1 MLLSIIIPCYNSAKF
16 ISSTLDMLIAQGLDD
31 CEIIV
36 VNDGSTDATSEIVH
50 SYSQKNERI
59 KIIDKINEG
68 VSVARNTGMEH
79 STGKY
84 IIFLDSDDTLEVGT
98 LDFYRRILKLNPN
111 REFFAFGYYTKYK
124 NKVKKNYAIKKY
136 DGKIL
141 DSNLLK
147 QSFFLKKL
155 CFHICSC
162 IYESS
167 FLIKNSIQFTPGVR
181 IGEDVEF
188 LLKVLAV
195 ADTCVYH
202 ARHCF
207 VYQIRDDSV
216 MQGYKTFSETHF
228 NSYVIRRNIC
238 LSEKYQIESLKL
250 YSNFWLQNQYV
261 SHLILYLISDF
272 KSYDINDKFIQDS
285 IYLSLPVVHGVWKNT
300 MAIAIVKLFPV
311 RLILRIWG
319 K

>member
-1 MLLSIIIPCYNSAKF
+1 
-16 ISSTLDMLIAQGLDD
+16 MLIAQGLDD

-36 VNDGSTDATSEIVH
+36 VNDGSTDATSEIVY
-50 SYSQKNERI
+50 SYSKKNERI

-84 IIFLDSDDTLEVGT
+84 IIFLDSDDIFELGT
-98 LDFYRRILKLNPN
+98 LDFYRKVLGVYPN
-111 REFFAFGYYTKYK
+111 KDFFAFGYYTKYK
-124 NKVKKNYAIKKY
+124 NKIKKDYAVKQY
-136 DGKIL
+136 DEKIL

-147 QSFFLKKL
+147 QSFFLKKI

-167 FLIKNSIQFTPGVR
+167 FLIKHSIQFTPGVR

-195 ADTCVYH
+195 ADSCVYH

-216 MQGYKTFSETHF
+216 MQGYKKYSLDYF
-228 NSYVIRRNIC
+228 NSFIKIYNSTQLIDCDELKKNYFIVFNYMSNLYHYLKSGIRSDEIDRLFTSYKYV
-238 LSEKYQIESLKL
+238 LSFSIPFSILKFL
-250 YSNFWLQNQYV
+250 KM
-261 SHLILYLISDF
+261 ILKIF
-272 KSYDINDKFIQDS
+272 
-285 IYLSLPVVHGVWKNT
+285 
-300 MAIAIVKLFPV
+300 LF
-311 RLILRIWG
+311 RI
-319 K
+319 

>member
-1 MLLSIIIPCYNSAKF
+1 MFRRSNMLLSIIIPCYNSARF
-16 ISSTLDMLIAQGLDD
+16 ISKTLDMLIAQGLDD

-36 VNDGSTDATSEIVH
+36 VNDGSTDATSEIVY
-50 SYSQKNERI
+50 SYSKKNERI

-84 IIFLDSDDTLEVGT
+84 IIFLDSDDIFELGT
-98 LDFYRRILKLNPN
+98 LDFYRKVLGVYPN
-111 REFFAFGYYTKYK
+111 KDFFAFGYYTKYK
-124 NKVKKNYAIKKY
+124 NKIKKDYAVKQY
-136 DGKIL
+136 DEKIL

-147 QSFFLKKL
+147 QIFFKKKL
-155 CFHICSC
+155 CFNICSC

-167 FLIKNSIQFTPGVR
+167 FLIKHSIQFTPGVR

-195 ADTCVYH
+195 ADSCVYH

-216 MQGYKTFSETHF
+216 MQGYKKYSLDYF
-228 NSYVIRRNIC
+228 NSFIKIYNSTQLIDCDELKKNYFIVFNYMSNLYHYLKSGIRSDEIDRLFTSYKYV
-238 LSEKYQIESLKL
+238 LSFSIPFSILKFL
-250 YSNFWLQNQYV
+250 KM
-261 SHLILYLISDF
+261 ILKIF
-272 KSYDINDKFIQDS
+272 
-285 IYLSLPVVHGVWKNT
+285 
-300 MAIAIVKLFPV
+300 LF
-311 RLILRIWG
+311 RI
-319 K
+319 